1 MDDEERPKLP
11 ADAPQL
17 PDVGRVDAWW
27 SMADRVWGLLG
38 LFGGTSAL
46 AALWKKLMTA
56 ADSYL
61 YIGGAAVFFIGTFVL
76 GALRH
81 HASNKRAA
89 ALSAYQRQIEDWAAK
104 RVTAAEGATSA
115 AVAAARADEQEKV
128 HELRRAD
135 GRALESKNGQLQT
148 AYTEWASLMAEKNRE
163 IAELTRQVAQKT
175 ETIAKLSRR
184 KAPPKPKDQRSA
196 KE

>member
-1 MDDEERPKLP
+1 MSDEERPKLP

-89 ALSAYQRQIEDWAAK
+89 ALATYQQQLEGWAAK
-104 RVTAAEGATSA
+104 RVAAADA
-115 AVAAARADEQEKV
+115 AVAAVRKEEQEKASV
-128 HELRRAD
+128 LRAQD
-135 GRALESKNGQLQT
+135 GLAVTNKDSQLQT
-148 AYTEWASLMAEKNRE
+148 AYADWASRMAEKERE

-184 KAPPKPKDQRSA
+184 KAPPKPVGPGSA
-196 KE
+196 QE